1 VHKRPVTW
9 TGRGLRLAYVGN
21 IVLAATAAIYFLN
34 YSGRLAGFGFFI
46 AGFVGLF
53 SIQRMWLGRNEF
65 GPDHARNARRGLLLF
80 FAAAALFVYALVAGL
95 TNVVETLNFRNMRP
109 PVLAL
114 ALALAFETMS
124 GTFLLL
130 ELVGSKRRHLA
141 AVHGVVGA
149 LLAVLLL
156 AVGMQLVGEFEAA
169 RLTSPEIAQ
178 SRLSMFLGEFL
189 PYVMASFLVT
199 RLWSIFLLR
208 KARDEVRTAE
218 HEALEA
224 EQAPSPPPVT

>member
-114 ALALAFETMS
+114 ALALAFETSSLLVPS
-124 GTFLLL
+124 GGILLPSMVSWAHCWQSYCL
-130 ELVGSKRRHLA
+130 PSECSSSGS
-141 AVHGVVGA
+141 
-149 LLAVLLL
+149 
-156 AVGMQLVGEFEAA
+156 
-169 RLTSPEIAQ
+169 
-178 SRLSMFLGEFL
+178 SRLRGSRHQ
-189 PYVMASFLVT
+189 
-199 RLWSIFLLR
+199 RLHRAGS
-208 KARDEVRTAE
+208 AC
-218 HEALEA
+218 
-224 EQAPSPPPVT
+224 S